1 MFYDVLIIG
10 GGPAGLAA
18 GIYATRAGAKTLLLD
33 RIGPGGQVSL
43 TERIENYPGFPNG
56 IGGMELADL
65 MAEQGKRFG
74 LAVESAGVTAI
85 TVKSDGGFAV
95 ATREVSYDA
104 LAVVLA
110 PGGVHK
116 MLGVPGEDKFHGR
129 GVHYCATCD
138 GPFYKRKHVAVV
150 GGGDSAIEEALFLLK
165 FAGKVSV
172 IHRRDKLRAARVLQD
187 RLVSHPKASIL
198 WNSEVVEIL
207 GETTVRT
214 LHIKNRQSGEM
225 TEYVVDGLFVFTGMK
240 PDTDFLRGLVKL
252 DEGGY
257 ILADDEMRTSVPGIF
272 GAGDARKKPLRQVVT
287 ACGDGAVAGF
297 LAAQYADQMNERTN
311 GRKNG

>member
-18 GIYATRAGAKTLLLD
+18 GIYAARAGAKTILLD

-43 TERIENYPGFPNG
+43 TERIENYPGFPRG

-74 LAVESAGVTAI
+74 LVIESAGVTGIAA
-85 TVKSDGGFAV
+85 KNGGGSFSV

-104 LAVVLA
+104 LTVILA
-110 PGGVHK
+110 TGGVHK
-116 MLGVPGEDKFHGR
+116 MLDVPGEDRFYGR

-138 GPFYKRKHVAVV
+138 GPFYKGRHVAVA

-165 FAGKVSV
+165 LADKVSV
-172 IHRRDKLRAARVLQD
+172 IHRRDKLRATRVLQD
-187 RLVSHPKASIL
+187 KLLSNPKATVL
-198 WNSEVVEIL
+198 WNSEVIEII
-207 GETTVRT
+207 GETAVKNLR
-214 LHIKNRQSGEM
+214 IKNRQTGETM
-225 TEYVVDGLFVFTGMK
+225 EYPVDGLFIFTGIK

-252 DEGGY
+252 DGDGY
-257 ILADDEMRTSVPGIF
+257 ILTDDEMRTSVPGIF
-272 GAGDARKKPLRQVVT
+272 ACGDARKKLLRQVVT
-287 ACGDGAVAGF
+287 ACGDGAIAGF
-297 LAAQYADQMNERTN
+297 LAAQYVEHNKRA
-311 GRKNG
+311 